1 MLINRSQARVLVR
14 NPLFLIGAVIILIN
28 ILISLGGALLRP
40 DSSPYANAQ
49 YLEIAAK
56 KPMTTVTFLRIER
69 NEFLPEKNDI
79 SGFFIGKRKSYDDIP
94 VDTVAIFSES
104 QILYRRIGRNE
115 VKYMPLAF
123 VFFSIDVDK
132 KDKSLRLSNG
142 DELSFEIEDLRS
154 RFFDER
160 VIEKTFILGTDKYG
174 RDLLSRLMSGAYIS
188 LSVGLISV
196 LISLVLGISMGLISG
211 YYRGWT
217 DKIIVW
223 VINVIWSVP
232 TLLLVISIT
241 LVLGKGFWQIF
252 VAVGLTMWVEVAR
265 IVRGQVMSIREK
277 EFVEAGVVLGYSD
290 ARIIIK
296 HILPNVL
303 SPVIV
308 ISAANF
314 ATAILLEA
322 GLSFLGIGTPPPHA
336 TWGKMIS
343 EHKAYIITGDAH
355 LAVIPGIAIML
366 LVLSFTFIGNGLR
379 DALDERNQEV
389 N

>member
-1 MLINRSQARVLVR
+1 MLINRSQFRVLVR
-14 NPLFLIGAVIILIN
+14 NPLFITGAVIILFK
-28 ILISLGGALLRP
+28 ILISLGGAAIRP

-49 YLEIAAK
+49 NLEIAAA
-56 KPMTTVTFLRIER
+56 KPMTSVTFLRIER
-69 NEFLPEKNDI
+69 NEILPDENYF
-79 SGFFIGKRKSYDDIP
+79 SGFFTGTRKSYDEIP
-94 VDTVAIFSES
+94 VDTVGISS
-104 QILYRRIGRNE
+104 NGKVLYRKSGYEE
-115 VKYMPLAF
+115 VKYIALTD
-123 VFFSIDVDK
+123 VFFALNIN
-132 KDKSLRLSNG
+132 KDDNHVSFING
-142 DELSFEIEDLRS
+142 DDLTFEISDLES
-154 RFFDER
+154 RFFEER

-196 LISLVLGISMGLISG
+196 LISLILGISMGLVSG

-223 VINVIWSVP
+223 IINVIWSVP

-252 VAVGLTMWVEVAR
+252 VAVGLTMWVEVDR

-296 HILPNVL
+296 HILPNIL

-314 ATAILLEA
+314 ATAISCHMGEN
-322 GLSFLGIGTPPPHA
+322 
-336 TWGKMIS
+336 
-343 EHKAYIITGDAH
+343 D
-355 LAVIPGIAIML
+355 
-366 LVLSFTFIGNGLR
+366 
-379 DALDERNQEV
+379 Q
-389 N
+389 

>member
-1 MLINRSQARVLVR
+1 MLINRKQAYDLFR
-14 NPLFLIGAVIILIN
+14 NPLFIIGFAIILLN
-28 ILISLGGALLRP
+28 VLISLGGALIRP
-40 DSSPYANAQ
+40 DSSPYANSQ
-49 YLEIAAK
+49 HLEIATL
-56 KPMTTVTFLRIER
+56 KPFTSVQFLRIDR
-69 NEFLPEKNDI
+69 QNTTEKDYSI
-79 SGFFIGKRKSYDDIP
+79 SDYFIGKKKEYDEIP
-94 VDTVAIFSES
+94 IDFISVSGENIV
-104 QILYRRIGRNE
+104 YRRYKHEKNE
-115 VKYMPLAF
+115 
-123 VFFSIDVDK
+123 SIPISEVYDPG
-132 KDKSLRLSNG
+132 RLSRM
-142 DELSFEIEDLRS
+142 ESDL
-154 RFFDER
+154 EN
-160 VIEKTFILGTDKYG
+160 VLVEKTFILGTDKYG
-174 RDLLSRLMSGAYIS
+174 RDLLSRLMSGSYIS
-188 LSVGLISV
+188 LSVGIISV
-196 LISLVLGISMGLISG
+196 LISLLLGISLGLMAG

-223 VINVIWSVP
+223 FINVIWSVP
-232 TLLLVISIT
+232 TLLLVIAIT

-265 IVRGQVMSIREK
+265 IVRGQVMSVREK
-277 EFVEAGVVLGYSD
+277 EYVEAGVVLGYSD
-290 ARIIIK
+290 ARIIVR

-355 LAVIPGIAIML
+355 LAIIPGIAIML

-379 DALDERNQEV
+379 DALDERSK
-389 N
+389 